1 MPWWKTIVV
10 AAISVLLAAVL
21 TASIAF
27 VLDGV
32 F

>member
-1 MPWWKTIVV
+1 MSLWETIVA
-10 AAISVLLAAVL
+10 AAISVLLAAII
-21 TASIAF
+21 TGSIAF